1 MKRKLRNGI
10 SVVLAMI
17 FVVSGA
23 LVLQQMHDNR
33 AADKA
38 YEAAQE
44 LAAASEV
51 EPSSAVIPEPSPA
64 VSPEP
69 SSAVTIELTEEP
81 IPMVSEPG
89 EEEPEQE
96 VPDENVQFLLEL
108 DLDALRQING
118 RVLGWI
124 CIPDSPIDY
133 PLLQV
138 RDNNEY
144 LRRTWDGAPNQAGC
158 IFMECRNSTDLSDF
172 NTLIYGH
179 YMRNGK
185 MFGSLHSY
193 QEQAYRET
201 HPYVYI
207 VTDEGVRRYEVFAA
221 YEADVVS
228 NTYRLY
234 FEDDVRRQSVLDYY
248 LESSVVESELVPT
261 VEDHILTLSTCTG
274 TGTYDT
280 RWVVQA
286 VLTGTFSRGE

>member
-10 SVVLAMI
+10 SVLLAMV

-23 LVLQQMHDNR
+23 LVIRQMHDYH
-33 AADKA
+33 AADKT
-38 YEAAQE
+38 YDAAQD
-44 LAAASEV
+44 LAVSV
-51 EPSSAVIPEPSPA
+51 TPEPAPA
-64 VSPEP
+64 VMPEP
-69 SSAVTIELTEEP
+69 TPVEEP
-81 IPMVSEPG
+81 DLIEDPVPMVSEPV
-89 EEEPEQE
+89 EEDPVQDVLE
-96 VPDENVQFLLEL
+96 ENAQFLMAL
-108 DLDALRQING
+108 DLDVLRQTNE

-124 CIPDSPIDY
+124 HIPDSAIDY

-138 RDNNEY
+138 QNNNEY
-144 LRRTWDGAPNQAGC
+144 LRRAWDGTPNQAGC
-158 IFMECRNSTDLSDF
+158 IFLECKNSRNFSDF

-185 MFGSLHSY
+185 MFGSLHYY
-193 QEQAYRET
+193 QEQEYRDA
-201 HPYVYI
+201 HPYIYI
-207 VTDEGVRRYEVFAA
+207 VTDESVRRYEVFAA

-234 FEDDVRRQSVLDYY
+234 FEDDGRKQSVLDYY
-248 LESSVVESELVPT
+248 LDSSVVESDIVPT

-286 VLTGTFSRGE
+286 VLTGEFSR

>member
-10 SVVLAMI
+10 SVLLAMV

-23 LVLQQMHDNR
+23 LVIRQMHDYH
-33 AADKA
+33 AADKT
-38 YEAAQE
+38 YDAAQD
-44 LAAASEV
+44 LAV
-51 EPSSAVIPEPSPA
+51 SATPEPAPA
-64 VSPEP
+64 VMPEP
-69 SSAVTIELTEEP
+69 TPVEEP
-81 IPMVSEPG
+81 DLIEDPVPMVSEPV
-89 EEEPEQE
+89 EEDPVQDVLE
-96 VPDENVQFLLEL
+96 ENAQFLMAL
-108 DLDALRQING
+108 DLDVLRQTNE

-124 CIPDSPIDY
+124 HIPDSAIDY

-138 RDNNEY
+138 QNNNEY
-144 LRRTWDGAPNQAGC
+144 LRRAWDGTPNQAGC
-158 IFMECRNSTDLSDF
+158 IFLECKNSRDFSDF

-185 MFGSLHSY
+185 MFGSLHYY
-193 QEQAYRET
+193 QEQEYRDA
-201 HPYVYI
+201 HPYIYI
-207 VTDEGVRRYEVFAA
+207 VTDESVRRYEVFAA

-234 FEDDVRRQSVLDYY
+234 FEDDARKQSVLDYY
-248 LESSVVESELVPT
+248 LDSSVVESDIVPT

-286 VLTGTFSRGE
+286 VLTGEFSR

>member
-10 SVVLAMI
+10 SVLLAMV

-23 LVLQQMHDNR
+23 LVIRQMHDYQ

-38 YEAAQE
+38 YDAAQD
-44 LAAASEV
+44 LAVSTA
-51 EPSSAVIPEPSPA
+51 PEPTPT
-64 VSPEP
+64 VMQEP
-69 SSAVTIELTEEP
+69 TPVEEP
-81 IPMVSEPG
+81 DLIEDPVPMVSEPV
-89 EEEPEQE
+89 EEDPVQDVLE
-96 VPDENVQFLLEL
+96 ENAQFLMEL
-108 DLDALRQING
+108 DLDVLRQTND

-124 CIPDSPIDY
+124 YIPDSPIDY

-138 RDNNEY
+138 QNNNEY
-144 LRRTWDGAPNQAGC
+144 LRRAWDGTPNQAGC
-158 IFMECRNSTDLSDF
+158 IFLECKNSRDFSDF

-185 MFGSLHSY
+185 MFGSLHYY
-193 QEQAYRET
+193 QEQEYRDA
-201 HPYVYI
+201 HPYIYI
-207 VTDEGVRRYEVFAA
+207 VTDESVRRYEVFAA

-234 FEDDVRRQSVLDYY
+234 FEDDGRKQSVLDYY
-248 LESSVVESELVPT
+248 LDSSVVESDIVPT

-286 VLTGTFSRGE
+286 ILTGEFSR

>member
-10 SVVLAMI
+10 SVLLAMV

-23 LVLQQMHDNR
+23 LVVRQLYDYH
-33 AADKA
+33 AADKT
-38 YEAAQE
+38 YDAAQE
-44 LAAASEV
+44 LAA
-51 EPSSAVIPEPSPA
+51 SATPEPTPEA
-64 VSPEP
+64 TPEP
-69 SSAVTIELTEEP
+69 TPVEEP
-81 IPMVSEPG
+81 DLIEDPVPMVSEPV
-89 EEEPEQE
+89 EE
-96 VPDENVQFLLEL
+96 VPAQDPLEENAQFLLEL
-108 DLDALRQING
+108 DLDVLRQTND

-124 CIPDSPIDY
+124 HIPDSPIDY

-138 RDNNEY
+138 KDNNEY
-144 LRRTWDGAPNQAGC
+144 LRRAWDGTPNQAGC
-158 IFMECRNSTDLSDF
+158 IFLECKNSRDFSDF

-185 MFGSLHSY
+185 MFGSLHYY
-193 QEQAYRET
+193 QEQEYRDA
-201 HPYVYI
+201 HPYIYL
-207 VTDEGVRRYEVFAA
+207 VTDESVRRYEVFAA

-234 FEDDVRRQSVLDYY
+234 FEDDARKQSVLDYY
-248 LESSVVESELVPT
+248 LDSSVVESELVPT

-286 VLTGTFSRGE
+286 VLTGEFSR

>member
-10 SVVLAMI
+10 SVLLAMV

-23 LVLQQMHDNR
+23 LVIRQMHDYH
-33 AADKA
+33 AADKT
-38 YEAAQE
+38 YDAAQD
-44 LAAASEV
+44 LAVSV
-51 EPSSAVIPEPSPA
+51 TPEPAPA
-64 VSPEP
+64 VMPEP
-69 SSAVTIELTEEP
+69 TPVEEP
-81 IPMVSEPG
+81 DLIEDPVPMVSEPV
-89 EEEPEQE
+89 EEDPVQDVLE
-96 VPDENVQFLLEL
+96 ENAQFLMAL
-108 DLDALRQING
+108 DLDVLRQTNE

-124 CIPDSPIDY
+124 HIPDSAIDY

-138 RDNNEY
+138 QNNNEY
-144 LRRTWDGAPNQAGC
+144 LRRAWDGTPNQAGC
-158 IFMECRNSTDLSDF
+158 IFLECKNSRDFSDF

-185 MFGSLHSY
+185 MFGSLHYY
-193 QEQAYRET
+193 QEQEYRDA
-201 HPYVYI
+201 HPYIYI
-207 VTDEGVRRYEVFAA
+207 VTDESVRRYEVFAA

-234 FEDDVRRQSVLDYY
+234 FEDDGRKQSVLDYY
-248 LESSVVESELVPT
+248 LDSSVVESDIVPT

-286 VLTGTFSRGE
+286 VLTGEFSR